1 MQKGAIF
8 QSTFSFLDFN
18 STFVETFSTQY
29 LLYRAFHSLI
39 TSIISN
45 PTLKD
50 CCCLIYYLLLL
61 FIQIPI
67 IQMRIVF
74 VPFKHFSIWIFFS
87 EFCAISPVAQSRS
100 MDFPPYKGVLVSTIV
115 SPQADLFLRRGV
127 WGKIFQ
133 SLAHVRR
140 KFCKNKLNWQPPKT
154 TYISYRVI
162 QYPQ

>member
-1 MQKGAIF
+1 MQKSAIF
-8 QSTFSFLDFN
+8 QSTFSFLHFN
-18 STFVETFSTQY
+18 STFVKSFSTQY
-29 LLYRAFHSLI
+29 LLYRAFHSFI

-50 CCCLIYYLLLL
+50 CCCLIYYYLLLL

-74 VPFKHFSIWIFFS
+74 VPFKHLNILFWIL
-87 EFCAISPVAQSRS
+87 CHISNCLKLKHEIN
-100 MDFPPYKGVLVSTIV
+100 FPPYKGVLVSTIL
-115 SPQADLFLRRGV
+115 SPQADLFLRWGV

-133 SLAHVRR
+133 ARIHR

-154 TYISYRVI
+154 IYISYWVV